1 MGVNISQE
9 LISFL
14 STVIAGVFWG
24 IFYDFFHVLSKFF
37 KRKLFLS
44 FFDILFTVFA
54 FIITI
59 FIFYS
64 YSSYSLRLFLFL
76 GLFLGGILYFLIL
89 SKPVRCILG
98 YFFKNILKLFH
109 FIFKI
114 LLTTVR
120 FLYKILLVHFLNFAK
135 KILHIKCKNT
145 LWFYRGFKY
154 EKIFT

>member
-14 STVIAGVFWG
+14 STVIAGILLGV
-24 IFYDFFHVLSKFF
+24 IYDFFYILSGFLKGKFF
-37 KRKLFLS
+37 VS
-44 FFDILFTVFA
+44 FFDILYTVFA

-59 FIFYS
+59 FILYS

-76 GLFLGGILYFLIL
+76 GLFLGGILYFFTL
-89 SKPVRCILG
+89 SKPIKCILG
-98 YFFKNILKLFH
+98 YIFKNILKIFH

-120 FLYKILLVHFLNFAK
+120 FLYKILLVHFLDFTK
-135 KILHIKCKNT
+135 KLLHIKCKNN
-145 LWFYRGFKY
+145 L
-154 EKIFT
+154 